1 MKKILLLFTF
11 ILTTLLSASAQFGLG
26 GPKFSFT
33 SADPCTNEEFC
44 VSVTVEDFTD
54 LTSIKFP
61 VKWDPSI
68 IEFVRVD
75 GLNLAGLT
83 QDDFD
88 ASRSDEGLLFL
99 DWVFQDCETASS
111 AITLSDSVAIFQI
124 CFRAISSYGAATNVE
139 IINDSELTGDPTPVD
154 VKRLGVCTQNIGL
167 RLGIGVVST
176 CVRPLN
182 LVASNTTG
190 NPGELV
196 CVDVSVDGF
205 DELIGMQF
213 SMNWDPEILEFADV
227 IPTENLRNL
236 NVSDFGT
243 PDNVNIG
250 PGRLTVSWAFLDPN
264 DLGESLPDGTSIFQV
279 CFNIIGECEQSTPF
293 EFTSDPTRIEAFN
306 ALNDSVTIPVT
317 IEPGLVETGA
327 CEPEGLQL
335 AINCGD
341 TVSLNAEV
349 CASVSA
355 VAELN
360 DVDEI
365 EYLMEWNSNILE
377 FTEVRNIDNTI
388 IPGLNGSDF
397 DETNVRNGIL
407 GLEWE
412 GSNAFAADI
421 SPGDALYDVCF
432 TVVGLGGDSPVRI
445 NTGSDR
451 VTLVNSGRN
460 LGVFPSNCAVRVLQ
474 PESVLVSITE
484 NRGVPNDVVCVDV
497 TVDNFEEVT
506 SLQFPVSWEPADLEF
521 VNVQNVNSLFDFADI
536 NTSFA
541 ASGGLQFDWDGDG
554 TPQTLPD
561 NTPIFSACFQ
571 VVGTPPGELGQQENC
586 GAITTTGILEA
597 EAITLESNGSNV
609 GVISEP
615 GEICILNPDGFF
627 LVVDQVNSYQDDT
640 LCLPIDV
647 RGFNEITSAQF
658 TLNWAPA
665 LLEFQSVRLNDNPL
679 DLVENVSLGL
689 NSADVGLIEFDW
701 EDQTGTGVTLDDDT
715 TIFEVCYAVV
725 GAPDTCADITVE
737 FDPIPAVTT
746 VNGAGSI
753 FPIGG
758 GVCIRDTI
766 IILGANISPV
776 TCPGGDDGA
785 IELMVK
791 DYDPDANPQTIFF
804 NWDSQPQQFLQ
815 EAINLE
821 EGEIAVSVFTNTF
834 PPVIVRDTFM
844 IPLTENLPQADA
856 GDDVVFECDGPAF
869 LVSAGNSTSVGDEY
883 AYQWTTSNG
892 ILAGTTNRRSVPVQ
906 SPGMYVLEVT
916 NTETGCTSMDTV
928 DVLEPPTPLADA
940 GEPFTFTCDQPE
952 FRLDGSGSDTEGV
965 RYEWLEFN
973 GGLIAQG
980 EETTLTP
987 RILAAGTFV
996 LEVIDTVTQCSSM
1009 DTVVVT
1015 NAAIFP
1021 NAFAGE
1027 PVELG
1032 CDGSTVQ
1039 LDGSGSNNLQDVT
1052 YSWLDKDGNV
1062 IGNQATVEVDSI
1074 GEYILSVQD
1083 LETGCESFD
1092 TAQVLP
1098 SDDFPTVFAGENDA
1112 LDCDNETVIL
1122 NASVSNAT
1130 DFSVTWTSPDTGML
1144 ADGTDTLLQPT
1155 VLSAGTFVLSVTNTI
1170 SGCTA
1175 TDTARVTSNI
1185 VRPAVEAGIGSTLT
1199 CVDSTVILSGN
1210 GIIAPDSL
1218 RYTWVL
1224 DGQTVAIDTLR
1235 VEVGQ
1240 GGTYE
1245 LQVED
1250 LTSGCTNSD
1259 TVVVVDATSGPVY
1272 RLEEFPSLTCND
1284 PTVVI
1289 SGELLPADGD
1299 YSIQWSVPLGSTGE
1313 IISGGNTRT
1322 PRVGQAGLYEV
1333 SLLDN
1338 STGCSST
1345 RPVEVLA
1352 DTTAPVANAGM
1363 NMDLTCAV
1371 DSVTLNGIGSD
1382 TGTDIVYQWQAVA
1395 NGVNPT
1401 PDNEL
1406 QPVVRVA
1413 DTYTLTVRDTINGC
1427 FSVDSVVVNERTA
1440 PPTISI
1446 ADAVTVTCAM
1456 PEVQLDASGSDQ
1468 EGNFD
1473 VQWTALDG
1481 QASPQVGIDPYI
1493 ATVSAGGNYQL
1504 VLTDLITGCE
1514 NTQVVN
1520 VLEDRMAPMAMA
1532 ETPATL
1538 SCPGTAVT
1546 LNGNGSSTG
1555 TIYTYT
1561 WTTLSGDETITNAQT
1576 LSPQVDVEGEYQLEV
1591 TNTSNGCT
1599 ATANVIVQRDS
1610 RLIDADA
1617 GEDQTSCT
1625 ADGMLFASQPAT
1637 ATGSWTSLD
1646 DDGLDLASDANTGVS
1661 GLEVGDNQFVWRL
1674 SLPDCPNYSAD
1685 TVTVTREE
1693 APIAGNDQVELETGE
1708 TNRSINVIAND
1719 QYRPG
1724 ADLNISIVSD
1734 PVLGSIG
1741 TISNGQVEFRA
1752 NPTISGEDEFT
1763 YQVCIEQCVELC
1775 DSAIVKVTI
1784 PFDPTADIDAPN
1796 GITPNGDGLNDRL
1809 IFEVL
1814 ENAPEQFEENE
1825 IVIFNRWGD
1834 VVYEAAPYMNEW
1846 TGVNSGGNDLPAG
1859 TYYYILRLNINEGQ
1873 IIRGDVTIVR

>member
-11 ILTTLLSASAQFGLG
+11 VLTTLLSASAQFGQG
-26 GPKFSFT
+26 GPKFSFS

-54 LTSIKFP
+54 LTSVKFP
-61 VKWDPSI
+61 VKWDPEI

-75 GLNLAGLT
+75 GLNLAGLN

-88 ASRSDEGLLFL
+88 VSRTDEGLLLL
-99 DWVFQDCETASS
+99 DWEFQDCATASS
-111 AITLSDSVAIFQI
+111 AITLADSVAIFQI

-139 IINDSELTGDPTPVD
+139 IINDSDLTNDPTPID

-167 RLGIGVVST
+167 RLGIGVIST

-182 LVASNTTG
+182 LVASSTSG

-205 DELIGMQF
+205 NELIGMQF

-243 PDNVNIG
+243 PENGNIG
-250 PGRLTVSWAFLDPN
+250 PGRLTVSWAYLDPN
-264 DLGESLPDGTSIFQV
+264 DLGENLADGTSIFQV
-279 CFNIIGECEQSTPF
+279 CFTIVGECEQSTPF

-317 IEPGLVETGA
+317 LEPGVVETGA

-341 TVSLNAEV
+341 SVSLNQEV

-365 EYLMEWNSNILE
+365 EYLMEWNPNILE
-377 FTEVRNIDNTI
+377 FAEVRNINNTV
-388 IPGLNGSDF
+388 IPGFNGSDF
-397 DETNVRNGIL
+397 DESNIRNGVL

-432 TVVGLGGDSPVRI
+432 SVVGLGGDSPVRI
-445 NTGSDR
+445 NTSSDR

-460 LGVFPSNCAVRVLQ
+460 LGVFPSNCAVNVRQ
-474 PESVLVSITE
+474 PEAVRVAISE
-484 NRGVPNDVVCVDV
+484 NRGVPGDVVCVNV
-497 TVDNFEEVT
+497 TAGNFVDVT
-506 SLQFPVSWEPADLEF
+506 SLQFPLGWEPAGLEF
-521 VNVQNVNSLFDFADI
+521 INVQNVNPLFDASDI

-541 ASGGLQFDWDGDG
+541 ASGGLQFDWNGDG
-554 TPQTLPD
+554 TPQTLPEGS
-561 NTPIFSACFQ
+561 TLFSACFR

-586 GAITTTGILEA
+586 VPITMTGILEA
-597 EAITLESNGSNV
+597 EAITIESNGSNV
-609 GVISEP
+609 NVLSDP
-615 GEICILNPDGFF
+615 GEVCILNPDGFF
-627 LVVDQVNSYQDDT
+627 LVIDEINSYQEDT
-640 LCLPIDV
+640 VCVPMDV
-647 RGFNEITSAQF
+647 RGFTDITSAQF
-658 TLNWAPA
+658 TLNWSPA
-665 LLEFQSVRLNDNPL
+665 LLEFQEVRLNDNPL
-679 DLVENVSLGL
+679 NLEEGVSLGT

-701 EDQTGTGVTLDDDT
+701 EDQNGVSLADDT
-715 TIFEVCYAVV
+715 PLFEVCYAVV

-737 FDPIPAVTT
+737 FDPVPAVTT
-746 VNGAGSI
+746 LSGAGSI

-758 GVCIRDTI
+758 AVCIRDTI

-776 TCPGGDDGA
+776 TCPGGRDGA

-791 DYDPDANPQTIFF
+791 DFDPEANPQTIFF
-804 NWDSQPQQFLQ
+804 NWDSQPQQFTQ
-815 EAINLE
+815 EAINLR
-821 EGEIAVSVFTNTF
+821 EGEIAVSVFTNTV
-834 PPVIVRDTFM
+834 PPLIVRDTFM
-844 IPLTENLPQADA
+844 VPLTENLPQADA
-856 GDDVVFECDGPAF
+856 GEDVVFECDGPAF
-869 LVSAGNSTSVGDEY
+869 LITAGDSTSVGDEY
-883 AYQWTTSNG
+883 AYQWSTVG
-892 ILAGTTNRRSVPVQ
+892 GVLAGTTDRRSVPVQ
-906 SPGMYVLEVT
+906 SPGTYILEVT

-928 DVLEPPTPLADA
+928 DVLDPPTPVADA

-952 FRLDGSGSDTEGV
+952 FRLDGSGSETEGV
-965 RYEWLEFN
+965 RYQWMEFN
-973 GGLIAQG
+973 GGLIAPG
-980 EETTLTP
+980 EETTLNP
-987 RILAAGTFV
+987 QILAAGTFV
-996 LEVIDTVTQCSSM
+996 LEVIDTVTQCSAM
-1009 DTVVVT
+1009 DTVEIT

-1032 CDGSTVQ
+1032 CDGSSVE
-1039 LDGSGSNNLQDVT
+1039 LDGSGSENLQDVT
-1052 YSWLDKDGNV
+1052 YSWSDLEGNV
-1062 IGNQATVEVDSI
+1062 LGNQITVQVDSI
-1074 GEYILSVQD
+1074 GEYVLAVQD
-1083 LETGCESFD
+1083 IETGCESFD
-1092 TAQVLP
+1092 TARVIP
-1098 SDDFPTVFAGENDA
+1098 SDDFPTVFAGEDDA
-1112 LDCDNETVIL
+1112 LDCDNETLVL

-1130 DFSVTWTSPDTGML
+1130 DFSVTWMSPDSGML
-1144 ADGTDTLLQPT
+1144 AEGTDSLLQPT
-1155 VLSAGTFVLSVTNTI
+1155 AVSAGTFVLSVTNTV
-1170 SGCTA
+1170 SGCTS
-1175 TDTARVTSNI
+1175 TDTTTITSNI
-1185 VRPAVEAGIGSTLT
+1185 VRPAVEAGTGGTLT
-1199 CVDSTVILSGN
+1199 CVDSTVMLSGN

-1224 DGQTVAIDTLR
+1224 NGETVAIDTLG
-1235 VEVGQ
+1235 VEVSQ

-1272 RLEEFPSLTCND
+1272 RLGEFPSLTCND
-1284 PTVVI
+1284 PTVTI
-1289 SGELLPADGD
+1289 EGELLPAEGD
-1299 YSIQWSVPLGSTGE
+1299 YSIQWSVPQGSTGE

-1322 PRVGQAGLYEV
+1322 PTVGQAGLYEV

-1345 RPVEVLA
+1345 RPVEVVA
-1352 DTTAPVANAGM
+1352 DTTAPAADAGM
-1363 NMDLTCAV
+1363 DMDLTCAV
-1371 DSVTLNGIGSD
+1371 DSVILNGIGSG
-1382 TGTDIVYQWQAVA
+1382 TGTDITYQWAAV
-1395 NGVNPT
+1395 NSGVNPEPNT
-1401 PDNEL
+1401 EL

-1413 DTYTLTVRDTINGC
+1413 DTYTLTVRDTSNGC
-1427 FSVDSVVVNERTA
+1427 FTVDSVVVSERTN

-1446 ADAVTVTCAM
+1446 AEPSTVSCQT
-1456 PEVQLDASGSDQ
+1456 PDIQLDASGSDQ
-1468 EGNFD
+1468 DGNFD
-1473 VQWTALDG
+1473 LAWTALDG
-1481 QASPQVGIDPYI
+1481 QASPQVGADPYV

-1504 VLTDLITGCE
+1504 TLTNLTTGCE
-1514 NTQVVN
+1514 NTQVVS
-1520 VLEDRMAPMAMA
+1520 VLEDRVAPMATT

-1538 SCPGTAVT
+1538 TCPGTAVT
-1546 LNGNGSSTG
+1546 LNGGGSSTG
-1555 TIYTYT
+1555 TIYTYN
-1561 WTTLSGDETITNAQT
+1561 WTTLSGDETITGAQT
-1576 LSPQVDVEGEYQLEV
+1576 LSPTVDTEGEYQLEV
-1591 TNTSNGCT
+1591 TNTNNGCT
-1599 ATANVIVQRDS
+1599 ATATVVVQRDS
-1610 RLIDADA
+1610 RLVEADA

-1625 ADGMLFASQPAT
+1625 EDGMLFASQPAE
-1637 ATGSWTSLD
+1637 ATGRWTSLD
-1646 DDGLDLASDANTGVS
+1646 DDGLDLPSDANTGVA
-1661 GLEVGDNQFVWRL
+1661 GLDVGENQFIWTL
-1674 SLPDCPNYSAD
+1674 SLPDCPNYSSD
-1685 TVTVTREE
+1685 TVTIIRED

-1708 TNRSINVIAND
+1708 TNRSINVVAND

-1724 ADLNISIVSD
+1724 ADLNISIISE
-1734 PVLGSIG
+1734 PALGSIG
-1741 TISNGQVEFRA
+1741 DITNGQVAFQV
-1752 NPTISGEDEFT
+1752 NPALSGEDEFT

-1814 ENAPEQFEENE
+1814 ENAPEQFEDND

-1834 VVYEAAPYMNEW
+1834 IVYEAAPYMNEW
-1846 TGVNSGGNDLPAG
+1846 SGQNSGGNELPAG